1 MARPM
6 GSSNRNKKYLLNRLQ
21 TMYGE
26 DFHPIMK
33 IAKNCVELQDAAEAI
48 EIPNKNAFLNDT
60 EALDSAI
67 QGRMAALKSANAEWS
82 RVAEYVE
89 PKLKS
94 IELVA
99 EIAVEEDVV
108 ERIDKLAAFLNR
120 NGEVVE
126 RSNT

>member
-1 MARPM
+1 MGRPT
-6 GSSNRNKKYLLNRLQ
+6 GSPNRNKQFLRNRLADMFGQ
-21 TMYGE
+21 
-26 DFHPIMK
+26 DLHPIIKMV
-33 IAKNCVELQDAAEAI
+33 KNCIEIQDAAEAI
-48 EIPNKNAFLNDT
+48 EIPNKNAFLSDT

-82 RVAEYVE
+82 RVAEYLE

-94 IELVA
+94 IEVIA
-99 EIAVEEDVV
+99 EIEVEEDVV

-126 RSNT
+126 KSNT